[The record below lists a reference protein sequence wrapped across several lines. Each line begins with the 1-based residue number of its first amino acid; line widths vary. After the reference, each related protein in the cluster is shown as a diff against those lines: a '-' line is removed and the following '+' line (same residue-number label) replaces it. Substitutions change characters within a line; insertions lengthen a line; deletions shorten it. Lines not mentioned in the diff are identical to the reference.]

1 MYLIHINLKESP
13 MNSNVLKGFLVV
25 ILFFICL
32 QVQAKESPAVTVAV
46 DGMIVKPSLYSV
58 TETLDRLEKVIT
70 EKGITVFTRVDH
82 AAGGKKVDIPLR
94 STQLLI
100 FGNPKLGTLLMQ
112 SQQSAG
118 IDLPLKALAW
128 EDENGKIWLGYNEPS
143 YIASRHGITDQQ
155 KVIDKISAALQKFTD
170 YACGQK

>member
-1 MYLIHINLKESP
+1 
-13 MNSNVLKGFLVV
+13 MNSNAVKGCWVV
-25 ILFFICL
+25 ILFFLCL
-32 QVQAKESPAVTVAV
+32 QVQAKDSPAAPVAV
-46 DGMIVKPSLYSV
+46 DGMIIKPSEYSV
-58 TETLDRLEKVIT
+58 TETIDRLENIIT

-100 FGNPKLGTLLMQ
+100 FGNPKLGTPLMQ
-112 SQQSAG
+112 SQQTAG

-128 EDENGKIWLGYNEPS
+128 EDENGQVWLGYNEPS
-143 YIASRHGITDQQ
+143 YIASRHDITEQQ
-155 KVIDKISAALQKFTD
+155 QVIDKISGALQKFTD